1 MMDIKKL
8 RENKLIVDKV
18 EEALQAA
25 YSSNQEFNA
34 VLDEAEPLSFKSLR
48 DPDHEYLVK
57 VSDALYWV
65 ERDAYLDELDHWEGQ
80 REVNQHETAMA
91 FIKDSDQQAVF
102 LDLVDAIR
110 FGRIAPFVGAGL
122 SKPCGYPMWGEAL
135 RKIAQKLNGL
145 DVQNIEPMMAQYDYL
160 QAAQV
165 LHDAAGQQVQHFIKT
180 EFRQRGAI
188 SGPVTLLPLLANGCI
203 VTTNFDTV
211 IEDLFK
217 GKGHSLDGYMY
228 GTQAGNNFVQR
239 LLRGERCILKLH
251 GDAGQANTHVFTLA
265 QYQAAYGGAGG
276 EAFAF
281 QNQLPRALRQIFIS
295 HSLLFLGCSLEQDK
309 TLDLFKSVVD
319 EAAFEIPDH
328 FALLNEPATP
338 QDRARKE
345 DRLLQLKIRPL
356 WYATPEDADGKP
368 DHSLLEQVLRLAIAV
383 ARKQVVFG

>member
-1 MMDIKKL
+1 MDIKKL

-25 YSSNQEFNA
+25 YSSNQEFNE

-48 DPDHEYLVK
+48 DPDHKYIVK

-80 REVNQHETAMA
+80 RQVDQHEAATA

-135 RKIAQKLNGL
+135 RKVAQKLDGL
-145 DVQNIEPMMAQYDYL
+145 GAPDIGPLMARYDYL

-165 LHDAAGQQVQHFIKT
+165 LHDAGAQQVQHFIKT

-188 SGPVTLLPLLANGCI
+188 NGPVRLLPELASGCI

-211 IEDLFK
+211 IEDLFRDRNQP
-217 GKGHSLDGYMY
+217 LDGYMH

-251 GDAGQANTHVFTLA
+251 GDAGQPNTHVFTQA
-265 QYQAAYGGAGG
+265 QYQSAYGGAGG
-276 EAFAF
+276 APFAF
-281 QNQLPRALRQIFIS
+281 QNQLPKALRQIFIS

-319 EAAFEIPDH
+319 EGAFEIPDH
-328 FALLNEPATP
+328 FALLNEPLRA

-345 DRLLQLKIRPL
+345 DRLLKLKIRPL
-356 WYATPEDADGKP
+356 WYATPTDADGKP
-368 DHSLLEQVLRLAIAV
+368 NHSLLEQILKLAIAV
-383 ARKQVVFG
+383 ARRQVVF

>member
-1 MMDIKKL
+1 MDIKKL

-25 YSSNQEFNA
+25 YSSNRDFNT
-34 VLDEAEPLSFKSLR
+34 VLDQAEPLEFRSMK
-48 DPDHEYLVK
+48 DPDHQYAYPISEV
-57 VSDALYWV
+57 LYWAD
-65 ERDAYLDELDHWEGQ
+65 RDAYLDELDHWERRQ
-80 REVNQHETAMA
+80 QVDQHEVATA
-91 FIKDSDQQAVF
+91 FIKQSDQQAVF

-122 SKPCGYPMWGEAL
+122 SKACDYPMWGEAL
-135 RKIAQKLNGL
+135 RKIVQKLDGL
-145 DVQNIEPMMAQYDYL
+145 DVQDIEPLMQHYDYL
-160 QAAQV
+160 QAAQI
-165 LHDAAGQQVQHFIKT
+165 LHDASAQQVEHVIRT
-180 EFRQRGAI
+180 EFQQRRAI
-188 SGPVTLLPLLANGCI
+188 KGPVTLLPELTSGCI

-211 IEDLFK
+211 IEDLFRE
-217 GKGHSLDGYMY
+217 GKQPLDGYMH

-251 GDAGQANTHVFTLA
+251 GDAGQPNTHVFTQA
-265 QYQAAYGGAGG
+265 QYQAAYG
-276 EAFAF
+276 EPLAF

-338 QDRARKE
+338 QERARKE
-345 DRLLQLKIRPL
+345 ARLLQLKIRPL
-356 WYATPEDADGKP
+356 WYATPADAEGKP
-368 DHSLLEQVLRLAIAV
+368 DHSLLEQILKLAISV
-383 ARKQVVFG
+383 ARRQVVFE

>member
-1 MMDIKKL
+1 MDIKKL
-8 RENKLIVDKV
+8 RENKLIIDKV

-25 YSSNQEFNA
+25 YSSNQEFNV

-80 REVNQHETAMA
+80 RQVDQHEAATA
-91 FIKDSDQQAVF
+91 FIKTSDQQAVF
-102 LDLVDAIR
+102 LDLVDAVR

-122 SKPCGYPMWGEAL
+122 SKACGYPMWGEAL

-145 DVQNIEPMMAQYDYL
+145 GVQDIEPLMAQYDYL

-165 LHDAAGQQVQHFIKT
+165 LHDAAAEQVRHFIKT

-188 SGPVTLLPLLANGCI
+188 NGPVRLLPELANGCI

-211 IEDLFK
+211 IEDLFRDR
-217 GKGHSLDGYMY
+217 GQPLDGYMH

-251 GDAGQANTHVFTLA
+251 GDAGQANTHVFTRA
-265 QYQAAYGGAGG
+265 QYQAAYG
-276 EAFAF
+276 EPFAF

-309 TLDLFKSVVD
+309 TLDLFKSVID

-338 QDRARKE
+338 QERARKE

-356 WYATPEDADGKP
+356 WYATPADADGKP
-368 DHSLLEQVLRLAIAV
+368 DHSLLEQILRLAIAV
-383 ARKQVVFG
+383 ARRQVVFE

>member
-25 YSSNQEFNA
+25 YFSNREFNA
-34 VLDEAEPLSFKSLR
+34 VLDQTEPLSFKSLR
-48 DPDHEYLVK
+48 DPEHEYLVK
-57 VSDALYWV
+57 LSDYLYWV
-65 ERDAYLDELDHWEGQ
+65 ERDAYLDELEHWEGQ
-80 REVNQHETAMA
+80 REVNQHEIATA
-91 FIKDSDQQAVF
+91 FINSSDQQAVF

-110 FGRIAPFVGAGL
+110 FRRIAPFVGAGL

-135 RKIAQKLNGL
+135 RKIAQKLDGL
-145 DVQNIEPMMAQYDYL
+145 NVQDIELLMAQYDY
-160 QAAQV
+160 QQVAQV
-165 LHDAAGQQVQHFIKT
+165 LHDAAAQQVQHFIKT
-180 EFRQRGAI
+180 EFRQRRAI
-188 SGPVTLLPLLANGCI
+188 NGPVRLLPELANGCI

-211 IEDLFK
+211 IEDLFREK
-217 GKGHSLDGYMY
+217 GQPLDGYMH

-251 GDAGQANTHVFTLA
+251 GDAGQDNTHVFTQA
-265 QYQAAYGGAGG
+265 QYQVAYGGAGG
-276 EAFAF
+276 EPFAF
-281 QNQLPRALRQIFIS
+281 QNQLPKALRQIFIS

-345 DRLLQLKIRPL
+345 TRLLQLKIRPL
-356 WYATPEDADGKP
+356 WYVTSEGTDGKP
-368 DHSLLEQVLRLAIAV
+368 DHSLLEQILKLAIAV
-383 ARKQVVFG
+383 ARKQVFFG

>member
-1 MMDIKKL
+1 MDIKKL

-34 VLDEAEPLSFKSLR
+34 VLDDADPLSFRSLR
-48 DPDHEYLVK
+48 DPEHEYLVK

-65 ERDAYLDELDHWEGQ
+65 ERDAYLDELDYWEGQ
-80 REVNQHETAMA
+80 RQVDQHEAAAA
-91 FIKDSDQQAVF
+91 FIKASDQQAVF
-102 LDLVDAIR
+102 LDLVDAVR
-110 FGRIAPFVGAGL
+110 VGRIAPFVGAGL

-135 RKIAQKLNGL
+135 RKIAQTLNGL
-145 DVQNIEPMMAQYDYL
+145 AVQDIEPLMAVYDSL

-165 LHDAAGQQVQHFIKT
+165 LHEAAAPQVQNFIQT

-188 SGPVTLLPLLANGCI
+188 NGPVRLLPELASGCI

-211 IEDLFK
+211 IEELFRDR
-217 GKGHSLDGYMY
+217 GQPLDGYMH

-251 GDAGQANTHVFTLA
+251 GDAGQPNTHVFTEA

-276 EAFAF
+276 EPIAF
-281 QNQLPRALRQIFIS
+281 QKQLPRALRQIFIS
-295 HSLLFLGCSLEQDK
+295 HSLLFLGCGLEQDK

-328 FALLNEPATP
+328 FALLNEPTTP
-338 QDRARKE
+338 QERARKE
-345 DRLLQLKIRPL
+345 ARLLQLKIRPL
-356 WYATPEDADGKP
+356 WYPTPADAEGNQ
-368 DHSLLEQVLRLAIAV
+368 DHGLLEQVLKLAIAV

>member
-25 YSSNQEFNA
+25 YSSNQEFNG
-34 VLDEAEPLSFKSLR
+34 VLDEAEPLAIRSLR
-48 DPDHEYLVK
+48 DPEHQYLVNA
-57 VSDALYWV
+57 SDALYWV

-80 REVNQHETAMA
+80 RQVDQHEAAIA
-91 FIKDSDQQAVF
+91 FIKKSDQQAVF

-110 FGRIAPFVGAGL
+110 IGRIAPFVGAGL
-122 SKPCGYPMWGEAL
+122 SRACGYPMWGEAL
-135 RKIAQKLNGL
+135 RKIAQKLEGL
-145 DVQNIEPMMAQYDYL
+145 AVQDIEPLMVRYDYL

-165 LHDAAGQQVQHFIKT
+165 LHDAAADQVRHFIKT

-188 SGPVTLLPLLANGCI
+188 SGPVRLLPDLANGCI

-211 IEDLFK
+211 IEDLFRDR
-217 GKGHSLDGYMY
+217 GHPLDGYMH

-251 GDAGQANTHVFTLA
+251 GDAGQGNTHVFTLL
-265 QYQAAYGGAGG
+265 QYQAAYG
-276 EAFAF
+276 EPFAF

-328 FALLNEPATP
+328 FALLNEPSTA
-338 QDRARKE
+338 QERARKE
-345 DRLLQLKIRPL
+345 ARLLQLKIRPL
-356 WYATPEDADGKP
+356 WYATPADADGKP
-368 DHSLLEQVLRLAIAV
+368 DHSLLEQILKLAIAV
-383 ARKQVVFG
+383 ARKQVVFE

>member
-8 RENKLIVDKV
+8 RDSKLIVDKV

-34 VLDEAEPLSFKSLR
+34 VLDHADPLSFRSLR
-48 DPDHEYLVK
+48 DPEHEYLVK

-80 REVNQHETAMA
+80 CQVDQHEAATA
-91 FIKDSDQQAVF
+91 FIKGSDQQAVF

-122 SKPCGYPMWGEAL
+122 SRPCGYPMWGEAL
-135 RKIAQKLNGL
+135 RKIAQKLNGIS
-145 DVQNIEPMMAQYDYL
+145 VQDIEPLMAQYDYL
-160 QAAQV
+160 KAAQV
-165 LHDAAGQQVQHFIKT
+165 LHDAAAEQVQHFIKT

-188 SGPVTLLPLLANGCI
+188 TGPVTLLPQLANGCI

-217 GKGHSLDGYMY
+217 ENGPSLDGYMY

-251 GDAGQANTHVFTLA
+251 GDAGQANTHVFTQA

-276 EAFAF
+276 EPFAF
-281 QNQLPRALRQIFIS
+281 QNQLPKALRQIFIS

-319 EAAFEIPDH
+319 EGAFEVPDH

-338 QDRARKE
+338 QERAKKE
-345 DRLLQLKIRPL
+345 ARLLQLRIRPL
-356 WYATPEDADGKP
+356 WYATPADADGKP
-368 DHSLLEQVLRLAIAV
+368 DHSLLEQLLKLAIAV

>member
-1 MMDIKKL
+1 MDIKKL
-8 RENKLIVDKV
+8 RENNIVDRV
-18 EEALQAA
+18 EEVLQTA
-25 YSSNQEFNA
+25 YSSNQAFNA

-48 DPDHEYLVK
+48 DPEHEYLIK
-57 VSDALYWV
+57 VSDALFWV
-65 ERDAYLDELDHWEGQ
+65 ERDAYMDELDHWEGQ
-80 REVNQHETAMA
+80 CQVSQHEAATA

-135 RKIAQKLNGL
+135 RKIAQKLGGL
-145 DVQNIEPMMAQYDYL
+145 DVQDIEPLMARYDYL

-165 LHDAAGQQVQHFIKT
+165 LHEAAAEQVQHFIKT

-188 SGPVTLLPLLANGCI
+188 TGPVTLLLDLASGCI

-211 IEDLFK
+211 IEDLFRER
-217 GKGHSLDGYMY
+217 GLPLDGYMH
-228 GTQAGNNFVQR
+228 GMQAGNNFVQR

-251 GDAGQANTHVFTLA
+251 GDAGQANTHVFTQG
-265 QYQAAYGGAGG
+265 QYQEAYGGAAG
-276 EAFAF
+276 APFAF

-338 QDRARKE
+338 QERARKE
-345 DRLLQLKIRPL
+345 ARLLQLKIRPL
-356 WYATPEDADGKP
+356 WYLTPLDAEGKP
-368 DHSLLEQVLRLAIAV
+368 DHSLLEQTLRLAIAV
-383 ARKQVVFG
+383 ARRQVVFA

>member
-1 MMDIKKL
+1 MDIKKL
-8 RENKLIVDKV
+8 RDNKLIVDRV
-18 EEALQAA
+18 EEVLQAA
-25 YSSNQEFNA
+25 YSSNQEFNG
-34 VLDEAEPLSFKSLR
+34 VLDDAEPLAIRSLR

-80 REVNQHETAMA
+80 RQVNQHEAATA
-91 FIKDSDQQAVF
+91 FIKTSDQQAVF
-102 LDLVDAIR
+102 LDLVDAVRI
-110 FGRIAPFVGAGL
+110 GRIAPFVGAGL
-122 SKPCGYPMWGEAL
+122 SRACGYPMWGEAL
-135 RKIAQKLNGL
+135 RKIAQKLEGL
-145 DVQNIEPMMAQYDYL
+145 AVQDIEPLMKAYDYL

-165 LHDAAGQQVQHFIKT
+165 LHDAAADQVRHFIKT

-188 SGPVTLLPLLANGCI
+188 SGPVKLLPQLANGCI

-211 IEDLFK
+211 IEDLFRD
-217 GKGHSLDGYMY
+217 GGQPLDGYMH

-251 GDAGQANTHVFTLA
+251 GDAGQGNTHVFTKS
-265 QYQAAYGGAGG
+265 QYQAAYG
-276 EAFAF
+276 EPFAF

-328 FALLNEPATP
+328 FALLNEPSTAP
-338 QDRARKE
+338 ERARKE
-345 DRLLQLKIRPL
+345 ARLLQLKIRPL
-356 WYATPEDADGKP
+356 WYATPADADGRP
-368 DHSLLEQVLRLAIAV
+368 DHSLLEQILKLAIAV
-383 ARKQVVFG
+383 ARKQVVFE

>member
-1 MMDIKKL
+1 MDIKKL

-34 VLDEAEPLSFKSLR
+34 VLDEAEPLSFRSLR
-48 DPDHEYLVK
+48 DPEHEYLVK

-80 REVNQHETAMA
+80 CQVNQHEAATA

-122 SKPCGYPMWGEAL
+122 SKACGYPMWGEAL
-135 RKIAQKLNGL
+135 RKIAQKLDGL
-145 DVQNIEPMMAQYDYL
+145 GVQDIEPLMAQYDYL

-165 LHDAAGQQVQHFIKT
+165 LQDAAAQQVQHFIKT

-188 SGPVTLLPLLANGCI
+188 HGPVRLLPELSNGCI

-211 IEDLFK
+211 IEDLFRDQNQP
-217 GKGHSLDGYMY
+217 LDGYMH

-251 GDAGQANTHVFTLA
+251 GDAGQANTHVFTQA
-265 QYQAAYGGAGG
+265 QYQAAYGGTNG
-276 EAFAF
+276 EPFAF

-309 TLDLFKSVVD
+309 TLDLFKFVVD

-338 QDRARKE
+338 QERARKE
-345 DRLLQLKIRPL
+345 ARLLQLKIRPL
-356 WYATPEDADGKP
+356 WYATPTDADNNP
-368 DHSLLEQVLRLAIAV
+368 DHSLLEQILKLATAI
-383 ARKQVVFG
+383 ARKQVVFE

>member
-1 MMDIKKL
+1 MDIPKL

-25 YSSNQEFNA
+25 YLSNQEFNV

-48 DPDHEYLVK
+48 DPEHKYLVK

-65 ERDAYLDELDHWEGQ
+65 ERDAYLDELDHWQGQ
-80 REVNQHETAMA
+80 REVNQHEAATA
-91 FIKDSDQQAVF
+91 FIKTSDQQAVF
-102 LDLVDAIR
+102 LDLVDAVR
-110 FGRIAPFVGAGL
+110 FGRIAPFVGAGF
-122 SKPCGYPMWGEAL
+122 SKACGYPMWGEAL
-135 RKIAQKLNGL
+135 RKIAQKLNGT
-145 DVQNIEPMMAQYDYL
+145 DVQDIEPLMEQYDYL

-165 LHDAAGQQVQHFIKT
+165 LHDAAAEQVQHFIKT

-188 SGPVTLLPLLANGCI
+188 LGPVRLLPELANGCI

-211 IEDLFK
+211 IEDLFRDQ
-217 GKGHSLDGYMY
+217 GQVLDGYMH

-251 GDAGQANTHVFTLA
+251 GDAGQANTHVFTRA
-265 QYQAAYGGAGG
+265 QYQAAYGGAGV
-276 EAFAF
+276 EPFAF
-281 QNQLPRALRQIFIS
+281 QNQLPRALRQIFIT

-309 TLDLFKSVVD
+309 TLELFKFVVD

-338 QDRARKE
+338 QSRVRREA
-345 DRLLQLKIRPL
+345 RLLQLKIRPL
-356 WYATPEDADGKP
+356 WYVTPIDADGKP
-368 DHSLLEQVLRLAIAV
+368 DHSLLEQILKLAIAV
-383 ARKQVVFG
+383 ARKHVVFG

>member
-1 MMDIKKL
+1 MDIQKL
-8 RENKLIVDKV
+8 RDNKLIVDKV

-25 YSSNQEFNA
+25 YSSNEEFNA

-48 DPDHEYLVK
+48 DPEHEYLVK

-65 ERDAYLDELDHWEGQ
+65 ERDAYLDELVSWEEQ
-80 REVNQHETAMA
+80 REVNQHEAATA
-91 FIKDSDQQAVF
+91 FVKGSDQQAVF

-110 FGRIAPFVGAGL
+110 SRRIAPFVGAGL
-122 SKPCGYPMWGEAL
+122 SRPCGYPMWGEAL
-135 RKIAQKLNGL
+135 RKIAQKLQGL
-145 DVQNIEPMMAQYDYL
+145 DVQDIEPLMAAYDYL

-165 LHDAAGQQVQHFIKT
+165 LHEAAAQQVEHFIKT
-180 EFRQRGAI
+180 AFRQRGAI
-188 SGPVTLLPLLANGCI
+188 TGPVTLLPRLANGCI

-211 IEDLFK
+211 IEDLFRDS
-217 GKGHSLDGYMY
+217 GQPLDGYMH

-251 GDAGQANTHVFTLA
+251 GDAGQPNTHVFTQA
-265 QYQAAYGGAGG
+265 QYQAAYGGDGG
-276 EAFAF
+276 EPLAF
-281 QNQLPRALRQIFIS
+281 QKQLPRALRQIFIS

-319 EAAFEIPDH
+319 EGAFEIPDH

-338 QDRARKE
+338 QERARKE
-345 DRLLQLKIRPL
+345 ARLLQLKIRPL
-356 WYATPEDADGKP
+356 WYPAPADVEGKP

-383 ARKQVVFG
+383 ARKQVMFG